1 MASWHPNIFTGK
13 ILVIRSSRTTQ
24 WFSFCFHLFSEGE
37 MSATNHAFAWDNLAA
52 APQSTAAS
60 TPALPEQPPVVA
72 PVTPKLRV
80 MPLLR
85 HPQPRR
91 FVRVPTHAV
100 GVHLEQRECPR
111 AALRL
116 PLKLRS
122 VAGRREEFPITLV
135 TRDIS
140 SSGVFFLCPKALAPG
155 VEIELDIVL
164 VSRPLGY
171 GNVVVSSRARVER
184 AEAANM
190 PGWHGIAASFDD
202 FAFDRDDQIPGWLP
216 AD

>member
-1 MASWHPNIFTGK
+1 
-13 ILVIRSSRTTQ
+13 
-24 WFSFCFHLFSEGE
+24 
-37 MSATNHAFAWDNLAA
+37 MSASNHALAWERFQVQPEVKAQA
-52 APQSTAAS
+52 TSAPAPSLPTQPAAS
-60 TPALPEQPPVVA
+60 SVPA
-72 PVTPKLRV
+72 LRV

-85 HPQPRR
+85 CPQPRR

-111 AALRL
+111 ATLRL

-122 VAGRREEFPITLV
+122 VGGVLEDYPVTLV

-140 SSGVFFLCPKALAPG
+140 SSGVYFLCPKSLALET
-155 VEIELDIVL
+155 EIELDIVL

-171 GNVVVSSRARVER
+171 GNVVVSSKAHVKRVEP
-184 AEAANM
+184 ANM
-190 PGWHGIAASFDD
+190 PGWFGIAVSFDD
-202 FAFDRDDQIPGWLP
+202 FAFDRDDNIPGRFSA